1 LAKRISRDV
10 HVSKEAIDVA
20 GMARVVQD
28 HAPTAKERE
37 MKRAVAG
44 VERRIVA
51 SRQPVTP
58 QGWLPLTLSEAHA
71 LWQEK
76 GGGGK
81 GSARAVWL
89 VPSSPPTA
97 RADLGSRRRES
108 LARRCEPIRAV
119 LAHVVDCQLLL

>member
-1 LAKRISRDV
+1 
-10 HVSKEAIDVA
+10 
-20 GMARVVQD
+20 
-28 HAPTAKERE
+28 
-37 MKRAVAG
+37 MKRAVVG

-51 SRQPVTP
+51 SGQPVTAHR
-58 QGWLPLTLSEAHA
+58 WRPLTLSEAHA

-97 RADLGSRRRES
+97 RADLASHWRES
-108 LARRCEPIRAV
+108 LARRCEPIRAA
-119 LAHVVDCQLLL
+119 LARVVDCQLLL